1 MTTYESVEYHANPGE
16 ERSRL
21 WRKEKQHEIELKSR
35 ELTRDINADLGQRVR
50 DILLHTPYDF
60 GAVARLCQE
69 AEKQE
74 AEIAGM
80 LSEGIEAETA
90 RLRTGFMNAALD
102 HPGEPDPTEE
112 IRARIKRDPHLQTQP
127 EVYCSP
133 VLMQTLLFEGM
144 DALPNTHRKRIELDF
159 PDRVE
164 GLLDFHCIAFH
175 ADVNVMKKLYDEDT
189 CRSKAETQ
197 KVLAQHRTEMERLM
211 VNLSREMHQRWV
223 EQKQRL
229 RMSNVQGSPPL
240 QRGINTLPPSS
251 PIASLASGRQNI
263 QRTST
268 FQKPTTT
275 EFPPLHGI
283 PKQPGGHR
291 TDAAASSHVAAASN
305 TRVAVESLTFDEES
319 DVDLPNS
326 FVLDELRG
334 MEVAE
339 GEVLPSNRQYWEPE
353 IVVAPRSQQR
363 YV

>member
-1 MTTYESVEYHANPGE
+1 MTTYES

-21 WRKEKQHEIELKSR
+21 WRKEKQHEIELQFK
-35 ELTRDINADLGQRVR
+35 EVTRDINADLGRRVR
-50 DILLHTPYDF
+50 DILLQTTYDF

-102 HPGEPDPTEE
+102 HPDT
-112 IRARIKRDPHLQTQP
+112 ARSILQ
-127 EVYCSP
+127 P

-189 CRSKAETQ
+189 YRSKAETQ
-197 KVLAQHRTEMERLM
+197 KVLAQHRTEMETLM
-211 VNLSREMHQRWV
+211 VNLSGKCISV
-223 EQKQRL
+223 GSSKKQRL
-229 RMSNVQGSPPL
+229 RMSRVQGSPPL
-240 QRGINTLPPSS
+240 QQGAVTLPSSS
-251 PIASLASGRQNI
+251 PTHPLAPGRQNI
-263 QRTST
+263 PRTVT
-268 FQKPTTT
+268 FQKPTAA
-275 EFPPLHGI
+275 EFPPLRGI
-283 PKQPGGHR
+283 SQAAGCIQPSR
-291 TDAAASSHVAAASN
+291 AASN

-319 DVDLPNS
+319 DVDLPDS

-334 MEVAE
+334 E
-339 GEVLPSNRQYWEPE
+339 GEVLPSISNRQHREPE
-353 IVVAPRSQQR
+353 IVVAPRNPR
-363 YV
+363 VYV